1 MLCLAI
7 WAKVQKV
14 RAMSGLGLYSSQVR
28 SHAVRWLL
36 SQVVVPLGLVVA
48 MGLATAAMIVLVVDS
63 IRP

>member
-1 MLCLAI
+1 
-7 WAKVQKV
+7 
-14 RAMSGLGLYSSQVR
+14 MSGLGLYSSQVR